1 MLLDMVWDYFVLVF
15 DVEVSIEVNFELMWL
30 EFFVMICVV
39 GYMWVLFGMQ
49 LVVLRVLVILDWV
62 YLLGW
67 VVVVVIEVI
76 VEGFIYVNFDL
87 IYGILGEF
95 DDDLVCL
102 VDVVVQVGVDY
113 VFVYVL
119 VVEYGMVLVCWVWC
133 GELVVFDDDVLV
145 YCYELVDVWLLVVGF
160 VWYEVFNWC

>member
-1 MLLDMVWDYFVLVF
+1 M
-15 DVEVSIEVNFELMWL
+15 
-30 EFFVMICVV
+30 
-39 GYMWVLFGMQ
+39 
-49 LVVLRVLVILDWV
+49 LVILDWV

-102 VDVVVQVGVDY
+102 VDVVV
-113 VFVYVL
+113 
-119 VVEYGMVLVCWVWC
+119 
-133 GELVVFDDDVLV
+133 
-145 YCYELVDVWLLVVGF
+145 
-160 VWYEVFNWC
+160 